1 MKPVF
6 SVTKENKIY
15 GGGFTLET
23 LQNTQ
28 SIPSIYVGGSSTT
41 NQFSDMFASYAV
53 PLGLVSNGG
62 AKVYQFG
69 GGKKENVK
77 EEGMT
82 PVSLHEK
89 LLALVQE
96 RRVKREKTK
105 KQRESVDKNK
115 DKDKDKK
122 APKNKTKKNYE

>member
-6 SVTKENKIY
+6 SVTNENKIY

-28 SIPSIYVGGSSTT
+28 SIPSIYVGGSSSSLSSN

-53 PLGLVSNGG
+53 PLGLLSNGS
-62 AKVYQFG
+62 AKIYQFG

-82 PVSLHEK
+82 PASLHEK

-96 RRVKREKTK
+96 RRVKRERTK
-105 KQRESVDKNK
+105 KQRESIAKPK
-115 DKDKDKK
+115 
-122 APKNKTKKNYE
+122 KNKTKKNYE

>member
-6 SVTKENKIY
+6 SVTNENKIY

-28 SIPSIYVGGSSTT
+28 SIPSIYVGGSSSSTN

-53 PLGLVSNGG
+53 PLGLLSNGS
-62 AKVYQFG
+62 AKIYQFG

-77 EEGMT
+77 EEGMA
-82 PVSLHEK
+82 PASLHEK

-105 KQRESVDKNK
+105 KQKGSIEKPK
-115 DKDKDKK
+115 
-122 APKNKTKKNYE
+122 KNKTKKNYE

>member
-6 SVTKENKIY
+6 SVTNENKIY

-23 LQNTQ
+23 LQNIQ
-28 SIPSIYVGGSSTT
+28 SIPSIYVGGSSSSTN

-53 PLGLVSNGG
+53 PLGLLSNGS
-62 AKVYQFG
+62 AKIFQF

-82 PVSLHEK
+82 PKSLHEK

-105 KQRESVDKNK
+105 KQRGSVDKP
-115 DKDKDKK
+115 KK
-122 APKNKTKKNYE
+122 EAKNKTKKNYD

>member
-1 MKPVF
+1 MDPVF
-6 SVTKENKIY
+6 SVNKENNIY

-28 SIPSIYVGGSSTT
+28 SIPSIYVGGSQSSTN

-53 PLGLVSNGG
+53 PLGLLSNGS
-62 AKVYQFG
+62 AKIYQF

-82 PVSLHEK
+82 PASLHEK

-96 RRVKREKTK
+96 RRVKKEKTK
-105 KQRESVDKNK
+105 KQRES
-115 DKDKDKK
+115 
-122 APKNKTKKNYE
+122 AEKNKTKKNYD

>member
-6 SVTKENKIY
+6 SVTNENKIY

-28 SIPSIYVGGSSTT
+28 SIPSIYVGGSLSSSTN

-53 PLGLVSNGG
+53 PLGLLSNGSS
-62 AKVYQFG
+62 KIYQF

-77 EEGMT
+77 EKGMT
-82 PVSLHEK
+82 PSNLHEK

-96 RRVKREKTK
+96 RKVKRENTK
-105 KQRESVDKNK
+105 KQRESRPKN
-115 DKDKDKK
+115 
-122 APKNKTKKNYE
+122 NKTKKNYD

>member
-6 SVTKENKIY
+6 SVTNENKIY

-28 SIPSIYVGGSSTT
+28 SIPSIYVGGSSSTN
-41 NQFSDMFASYAV
+41 NQFTDMFASYAV
-53 PLGLVSNGG
+53 PLGLLSNGS
-62 AKVYQFG
+62 AKIYQF

-82 PVSLHEK
+82 PASLHEK

-105 KQRESVDKNK
+105 KKTESKPK
-115 DKDKDKK
+115 
-122 APKNKTKKNYE
+122 KNKTKKNYE

>member
-6 SVTKENKIY
+6 SVTNENKIY

-28 SIPSIYVGGSSTT
+28 SIPSIYVGGSSSSTN

-53 PLGLVSNGG
+53 PLGLLSNGS
-62 AKVYQFG
+62 AKIYQF

-82 PVSLHEK
+82 PTSLHEK

-105 KQRESVDKNK
+105 KQRESVNK
-115 DKDKDKK
+115 PKK
-122 APKNKTKKNYE
+122 EPKNKTKKNYD